1 MDIGRVALAF
11 LEENGNDLPRA
22 NHSLKVYGYAKAIAA
37 GEALS
42 LQEQQVLE
50 AGALLHDVGIH
61 EALLRY
67 GHCQGPAQEE
77 MGPPI
82 VRGILTK
89 LGWPEKQKEQ
99 VAFLVGH
106 HHSYQTV
113 GGGVPLQI
121 LFEADLLVN
130 AEEGAFSAPK
140 PVFFRKAG
148 NAHLRWEETFFCSFW
163 RSNGGKD
170 VHLTLYSFYLPKN
183 SGLFF

>member
-82 VRGILTK
+82 VRRILTK

-130 AEEGAFSAPK
+130 AEEGAFSAQSLSSLEK
-140 PVFFRKAG
+140 QVMRTSAG
-148 NAHLRWEETFFCSFW
+148 KR
-163 RSNGGKD
+163 
-170 VHLTLYSFYLPKN
+170 
-183 SGLFF
+183 LFSVLFGAAMGERTSI